1 MLRKSK
7 GDKNMKDLRNELIAT
22 LKSENQALK
31 ELVGIYRPQNSV
43 VMPNQ
48 PSQPKEINEDKGLRV
63 GDIIKCEFKNG
74 ETYDIQL
81 ADKNGILVF
90 MDAICE
96 LPFDDKENWQECTNK
111 YDECTLKKYLEKWWE
126 ENAPELLKSSYRI
139 DLLESDQ
146 VVGDNPLEIFKN
158 WHNRVKGLKGSDRS
172 TWWWT
177 KSPYPWSAHSV
188 CSIHPSGELNYDVAN
203 YSNGVVPACV
213 PIAESKQSTSANE
226 LERGQT
232 HE

>member
-1 MLRKSK
+1 
-7 GDKNMKDLRNELIAT
+7 MKDLRNELIAT

-48 PSQPKEINEDKGLRV
+48 PSQSKEINEDKGLKV

-90 MDAICE
+90 VDAICE

-146 VVGDNPLEIFKN
+146 VVGDKPLEIFKN
-158 WHNRVKGLKGSDRS
+158 WHNRVKGLKCSDHS

-177 KSPYPWSAHSV
+177 KSPTPWNAYSV
-188 CSIHPSGELNYDVAN
+188 RSIIPSGVLSHYNAN
-203 YSNGVVPACV
+203 LSSSGVVPACV
-213 PIAESKQSTSANE
+213 PITESKQSTSANE

>member
-22 LKSENQALK
+22 LKSENQTLK
-31 ELVGIYRPQNSV
+31 ELCNVYRTQNN
-43 VMPNQ
+43 VMPVQEQNHQ
-48 PSQPKEINEDKGLRV
+48 EEINKKSGLDV

-90 MDAICE
+90 VDAICE

-126 ENAPELLKSSYRI
+126 ENAPELLKSNYRI

-158 WHNRVKGLKGSDRS
+158 WHNRVKGFKGSDHS

-177 KSPYPWSAHSV
+177 KSPTPWNAYGV
-188 CSIHPSGELNYDVAN
+188 RTIYPSGVLDYDNA
-203 YSNGVVPACV
+203 YSSRGVVPACV
-213 PIAESKQSTSANE
+213 PITESKQSTSANE